1 MIRGLV
7 QGVGF
12 RPFIYRLACRYG
24 LLGKVENRT
33 DGVSVIV
40 QGNLKTIDRFS
51 NDILESAPPAS
62 RIKSIEV
69 NPRMIE
75 EFDSFRI
82 VRSRT
87 GEEITTEV
95 SPDIAVCD
103 ECLEDL
109 EKDTERINYPL
120 VNCTNCGPRFSIIR
134 AIPYDRINTS
144 MAGFPMCE
152 KCESQYR
159 DISNRRFHA
168 QPVACNSCGPQYF
181 YSDYET
187 RISGIEKI
195 MARVADLI
203 SAGKSVALKGTGG
216 YHLICDAFNNAAVSE
231 LRKRKRRD
239 SKPFAVMFRNI
250 SSLRKYCHTCKA
262 EEEQLLSWQ
271 RPIVIL
277 GQKRPLAGAVSQGL
291 NTIGALLPY
300 MPFHYMI
307 FKYLKTGAVVLTS
320 GNLSDDPVI
329 TSDDVAEKYL
339 LPVADGLVGYDREII
354 NRSDDSVMRLI
365 DNKMRLIRRSRGFVP
380 GPVDTSLT
388 IDGIFATGAEQ
399 KNTFCIGKGSQ
410 AIMSQHIGDLKNFVT
425 YAFFTES
432 AERFGELFSF
442 TPRYVACDLH
452 PLYLSTLFAEQ
463 LAEERNIPLVK
474 VQHHHAHIAS
484 CMAENRIDEK
494 VIGISLDGTG
504 YGSDGNIWG
513 GEFFVADL
521 HGFERFAHFDYV
533 PLPGGD
539 RAVAEPWRT
548 ACSYLWKY
556 FGDSIDYNSIPLFR
570 KIENSDL
577 TLVLEMLCKNI
588 NTPLSSGAG
597 RLFDAVAALAGLCTV
612 ASFDS
617 EPPMRLESAV
627 KKGVN
632 LEYPFS
638 VSEVISFTGMF
649 DEILKDIK
657 KGETDMIPVKFHNTI
672 AQLILELSEKMQNE
686 TGLKKVIMSGGVFQN
701 RYLLERSSRLLRKAG
716 FDVFTH
722 HIIPSNDGGISVGQM
737 AVASKTI
744 GLCV

>member
-12 RPFIYRLACRYG
+12 RPFIYRLACRHG
-24 LLGKVENRT
+24 LSGVVENRT
-33 DGVSVIV
+33 DGVSVIIK
-40 QGNLKTIDRFS
+40 GDIKTVDRFS
-51 NDILESAPPAS
+51 NDILEKAPPAS

-82 VRSRT
+82 VRSSNS
-87 GEEITTEV
+87 EEITTEV

-103 ECLEDL
+103 DCLEDL
-109 EKDTERINYPL
+109 ENDTERINYPL

-134 AIPYDRINTS
+134 AIPYDRFNTS
-144 MAGFPMCE
+144 MAVFPMCE
-152 KCESQYR
+152 RCESEYR

-181 YSDYET
+181 YSDCET

-195 MARVADLI
+195 IAKAASLI

-216 YHLICDAFNNAAVSE
+216 YHLMCDAFNNEAVSE
-231 LRKRKRRD
+231 LRKRKQRD
-239 SKPFAVMFRNI
+239 SKPFAVMFRDI
-250 SSLRKYCHTCKA
+250 SSLRQYCHAGKA
-262 EEEQLLSWQ
+262 EQEQLLSWQ

-277 GQKRPLAGAVSQGL
+277 RQKRPLAEEVSRGL
-291 NTIGALLPY
+291 NTTGAMLPY
-300 MPFHYMI
+300 MPFHYMM
-307 FKYLKTGAVVLTS
+307 FRYLKTSAVVLTS

-329 TSDDVAEKYL
+329 TADDSAEKYL
-339 LPVADGLVGYDREII
+339 LPVADGLIGYDREIV

-365 DNKMRLIRRSRGFVP
+365 DNKMVLIRRSRGFVP
-380 GPVDTSLT
+380 GPVETGLWV
-388 IDGIFATGAEQ
+388 DGIFASGAEQ
-399 KNTFCIGKGSQ
+399 KNTFCIGKGNQ
-410 AIMSQHIGDLKNFVT
+410 AIMSQHIGDLKNFAT
-425 YAFFTES
+425 HAFYSES
-432 AERFGELFSF
+432 AERFGELFRF
-442 TPRYVACDLH
+442 TPQYMVCDLH

-463 LAEERNIPLVK
+463 MAEERNIPLIK

-484 CMAENRIDEK
+484 CMAENKIDEK

-504 YGSDGNIWG
+504 YGRDGNIWG

-548 ACSYLWKY
+548 ACSYLRKY
-556 FGDSIDYNSIPLFR
+556 FGDSIDYYSIPLFR
-570 KIENSDL
+570 KIDDRDL
-577 TLVLEMLCKNI
+577 ILVLEMLGKKI
-588 NTPLSSGAG
+588 NSPLSSGAG

-632 LEYPFS
+632 LKYPFS
-638 VSEVISFTGMF
+638 AGEVISFADMF

-657 KGETDMIPVKFHNTI
+657 KDQTDMIPVKFHNTI
-672 AQLILELSEKMQNE
+672 SNLILELSEKMQKE
-686 TGLKKVIMSGGVFQN
+686 TGIKKVVMSGGVFQN
-701 RYLLERSSRLLRKAG
+701 RYLLERTLMLLRKAG

-722 HIIPSNDGGISVGQM
+722 HIIPSNDGGISVGQI